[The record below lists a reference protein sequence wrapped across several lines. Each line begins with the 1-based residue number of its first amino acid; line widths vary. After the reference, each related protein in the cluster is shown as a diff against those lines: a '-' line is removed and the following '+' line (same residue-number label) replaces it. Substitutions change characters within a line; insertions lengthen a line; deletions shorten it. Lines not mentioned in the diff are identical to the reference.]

1 MLTQLT
7 LSIPFLIIVMQIAK
21 NSPVWNVLAKK
32 NQLDVQLYE
41 YIEQVFKD
49 QQKIVKAYE
58 ERNLKLMPFWGNVN

>member
-58 ERNLKLMPFWGNVN
+58 ERNLKLMPF

>member
-21 NSPVWNVLAKK
+21 NSPVWNVLARK

-49 QQKIVKAYE
+49 QQEIVKAYE
-58 ERNLKLMPFWGNVN
+58 ERNLKLMPF

>member
-1 MLTQLT
+1 
-7 LSIPFLIIVMQIAK
+7 MQIAK

-49 QQKIVKAYE
+49 QQEIVKAYE
-58 ERNLKLMPFWGNVN
+58 ERNLKLMPF